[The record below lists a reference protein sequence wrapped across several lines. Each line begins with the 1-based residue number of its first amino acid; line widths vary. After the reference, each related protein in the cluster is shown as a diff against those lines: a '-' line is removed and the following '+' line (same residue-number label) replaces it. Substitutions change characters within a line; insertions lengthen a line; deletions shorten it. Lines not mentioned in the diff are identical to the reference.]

1 MIDALAATNRPLHSK
16 WRLKSHQIILLAM
29 MIPGLLYF
37 LLYQYFPM
45 YGILI
50 AFKEFK
56 IRKGILGSP
65 WAKPLFKN
73 FTMFFQSPYCLQV
86 LKNTVVISLL
96 KIIANT
102 VASLGLAVL
111 LSEAKVKWFKKGVQ
125 TITYLPHFLSWV
137 IIFGVLY
144 ALCSESS
151 GLINVMRR
159 AGGKSTIPLLTNDQI
174 FRILLIAS
182 DVWKDA
188 GWGAIIYLAAIAGI
202 DPGLYEAAQID
213 GANRIQRIRH
223 VTLAC
228 IRPTII
234 IMIILRMGSVL
245 DAGFDQIYILYNSQV
260 YSTSDIIDTWVYR
273 TGLEQMNYSVATAVG
288 LFKSVLSMILVVSVN
303 ALARKWEESLW

>member
-1 MIDALAATNRPLHSK
+1 MMDALAVANRPLHSK

-56 IRKGILGSP
+56 IKKGILGSP

-73 FTMFFQSPYCLQV
+73 FAMFFQSPYCLQV
-86 LKNTVVISLL
+86 LKNTVVISFL

-111 LSEAKVKWFKKGVQ
+111 LSEVKVKWFKKGVQ

-159 AGGKSTIPLLTNDQI
+159 AGGKNSIPLLTNDQI
-174 FRILLIAS
+174 FRILLIVS